1 VAADPDDRPGVV
13 LRASW
18 HLSREGLH
26 RVGILSP
33 FRPDGD
39 REALA
44 SVQAITSAGEEGC
57 NVRTIALRVG
67 LLAAVGVGALIARP
81 FLTGGAADL
90 QLGDCFD
97 APTTTETVEDVQHH
111 PCTDAHTGEVV
122 FVGNL
127 PSAEGTPYPDDATLD
142 QMIGTLCIPAFDDYT
157 GLDFETDPTW
167 TLGYLV
173 PLEEDWNNGDRS
185 VSCYATR
192 LDDAPTTGSIK
203 KG

>member
-1 VAADPDDRPGVV
+1 
-13 LRASW
+13 LR
-18 HLSREGLH
+18 
-26 RVGILSP
+26 RVGILSA
-33 FRPDGD
+33 FRPDGA
-39 REALA
+39 RRALA
-44 SVQAITSAGEEGC
+44 LVQAVASAVEVGC

-67 LLAAVGVGALIARP
+67 LLAAVGVGALVARP

-90 QLGDCFD
+90 KLGECFD
-97 APTTTETVEDVQHH
+97 APVAAETVEDVQHH

-127 PSAEGTPYPDDATLD
+127 PAAEGAPYPDDAALD
-142 QMIGTLCIPAFDDYT
+142 QQIGTLCIPAFNTYT

-167 TLGYLV
+167 TLGYFV